1 MLEFAATST
10 GARLVSAG
18 FRLIAAVGVRRNLCI
33 FVRVFRLQFGFAD
46 GSGRRFGEGNRDLV
60 EDGEGGL
67 EAHRGRRLGVDE
79 DGVNGFDGGFG
90 QGLGLLAKEQSAIV
104 LDPGEFGA
112 EKRGVAA
119 PVTDGIAMDSGCGG
133 GIGERRAI
141 GKRDNDLV
149 LDGRELR
156 L

>member
-46 GSGRRFGEGNRDLV
+46 GSGRRFGEGNRDVV
-60 EDGEGGL
+60 EDGERSL
-67 EAHRGRRLGVDE
+67 EAHGGGRLRVGE
-79 DGVNGFDGGFG
+79 DGMDGFDGGFG
-90 QGLGLLAKEQSAIV
+90 EGFGLLAKEQSAIV

-119 PVTDGIAMDSGCGG
+119 PVTDGIAMDSGCGR

-141 GKRDNDLV
+141 GKRGNDLV